1 MDKGVNSMI
10 KCIAT
15 DMDGTLLDSV
25 SKKITSENRQAIVD
39 AQAQGIEVV
48 ISTGRSYEEVNY
60 LLAEAKIECPL
71 ILVNGA
77 ETRSK
82 DGEISSTNPLTKGQ
96 VLDVAKILSDNGI
109 YFEVY
114 TDQGKFTHD
123 REKSV
128 EVILNIVAS
137 ANDEANVEEAKKY
150 ARERAKRI
158 KEIASYDQLFDN
170 KVYKFLVFSF
180 DDNQLAQAAKS
191 LEGVADIAVS
201 SSGHGNMEITHIH
214 AQKGIALERFVASRG
229 ISLEETMAVGDS
241 YNDVS
246 MFERVGRAVA
256 MGNADDLIKEK
267 CDFVTAPNDESGVA
281 KAIWEVLK
289 LERV

>member
-1 MDKGVNSMI
+1 MI

-25 SKKITSENRQAIVD
+25 SKKVTSENRQAIMD
-39 AQAQGIEVV
+39 AQSEGIEVV
-48 ISTGRSYEEVNY
+48 ISTGRSYDEVNY
-60 LLAEAKIECPL
+60 LLEEAGVACPL

-82 DGEISSTNPLTKGQ
+82 DGKVSSTNPLTKGQ
-96 VLDVAKILSDNGI
+96 ALEVAKILSDNGI

-128 EVILNIVAS
+128 EIILNIVAS
-137 ANDEANVEEAKKY
+137 ANDEADIEEAKKF
-150 ARERAKRI
+150 ARERAGRI
-158 KEIASYDQLFDN
+158 KEIASYDQLLDEQ
-170 KVYKFLVFSF
+170 VYKFLAFSF
-180 DDNQLAQAAKS
+180 DDKQLAQAVKA

-201 SSGHGNMEITHIH
+201 SSGHGNMEITHID
-214 AQKGIALERFVASRG
+214 AQKGVALEWFVASRG

-256 MGNADDLIKEK
+256 MGNADEVIKAK
-267 CDFVTAPNDESGVA
+267 CDFVTATNGESGVA

-289 LERV
+289 TNSKVRK

>member
-1 MDKGVNSMI
+1 MI

-25 SKKITSENRQAIVD
+25 SKKITSENRKVIVE
-39 AQAQGIEVV
+39 AQSHGLEVV
-48 ISTGRSYEEVNY
+48 ISTGRSYVEVNY
-60 LLAEAKIECPL
+60 LLEESEIECPL

-82 DGEISSTNPLTKGQ
+82 DGKITSTNPLTKNQ
-96 VLDVAKILSDNGI
+96 ALEISKILSDNEI

-137 ANDEANVEEAKKY
+137 ANDKADIEEAKKF
-150 ARERAKRI
+150 ARERASKIR
-158 KEIASYDQLFDN
+158 EIASYDQLMDEQ
-170 KVYKFLVFSF
+170 VYKFLVFSF
-180 DDNQLAQAAKS
+180 DDHQLSQAARE
-191 LEGVADIAVS
+191 LDGVADITVS
-201 SSGHGNMEITHIH
+201 SSGHGNMEITHRY
-214 AQKGIALERFVASRG
+214 AQKGIALERFVTSRG
-229 ISLEETMAVGDS
+229 ISLEETMALGDS

-246 MFERVGRAVA
+246 MFERVGRSVA
-256 MGNADDLIKEK
+256 MGNADELIKEK
-267 CDFVTAPNDESGVA
+267 CDFVTSTNDESGVA
-281 KAIWEVLK
+281 KAIREVLRS
-289 LERV
+289 ERL

>member
-1 MDKGVNSMI
+1 MI

-25 SKKITSENRQAIVD
+25 SKKITSENRQAIMD
-39 AQAQGIEVV
+39 AQSEGIEVV
-48 ISTGRSYEEVNY
+48 ISTGRSYDEVNY
-60 LLAEAKIECPL
+60 LLEEAGVACPL

-82 DGEISSTNPLTKGQ
+82 DGKVSSTNPLTKGQ
-96 VLDVAKILSDNGI
+96 ALEVAKILSDNGI

-128 EVILNIVAS
+128 EIILNIVAS
-137 ANDEANVEEAKKY
+137 ANDEADIEEAKKF
-150 ARERAKRI
+150 ARERAGRI
-158 KEIASYDQLFDN
+158 KEIASYDQLLDEQ
-170 KVYKFLVFSF
+170 VYKFLAFSF
-180 DDNQLAQAAKS
+180 DDKQLAQAVKA

-201 SSGHGNMEITHIH
+201 SSGHGNMEITHID
-214 AQKGIALERFVASRG
+214 AQKGVALEWFVASRG

-256 MGNADDLIKEK
+256 MGNADEVIKAK
-267 CDFVTAPNDESGVA
+267 CDFVTATNEESGVA
-281 KAIWEVLK
+281 KAIWEVVK
-289 LERV
+289 SERL